1 MQYKINKLM
10 DIQLP
15 HGINNRNKTVL
26 FIIAIYRIKW
36 LRVNFIQNLQDLSE
50 ENFKTL
56 LTQMMTLVNVMFYYV
71 LG

>member
-1 MQYKINKLM
+1 M